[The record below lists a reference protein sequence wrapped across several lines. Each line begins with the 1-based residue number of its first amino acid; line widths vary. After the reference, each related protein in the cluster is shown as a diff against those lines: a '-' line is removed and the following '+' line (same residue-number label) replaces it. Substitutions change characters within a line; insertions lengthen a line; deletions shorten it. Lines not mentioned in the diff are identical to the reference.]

1 MNISKWRSTDE
12 AKWRET
18 KTKRGKSKAFTIW
31 GKINKKKKKEEN
43 QKSCLDMQLKTGSA
57 DKISIDK

>member
-12 AKWRET
+12 AKWRQT

-31 GKINKKKKKEEN
+31 GKIKKKKGRKSKELPGHAVVDRECRQN
-43 QKSCLDMQLKTGSA
+43 
-57 DKISIDK
+57 INR